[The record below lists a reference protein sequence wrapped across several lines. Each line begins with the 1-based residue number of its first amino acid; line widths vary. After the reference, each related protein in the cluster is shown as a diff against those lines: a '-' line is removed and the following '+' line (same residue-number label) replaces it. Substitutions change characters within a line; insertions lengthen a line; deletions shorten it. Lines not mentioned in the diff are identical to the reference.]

1 MWYYTFQNIYK
12 EYGSINFFTDSTM
25 EMQQQLSEN
34 TRDDSTNVFT
44 LEKYEFPKP
53 MTASS
58 NTQRILT
65 ISSAQ

>member
-1 MWYYTFQNIYK
+1 
-12 EYGSINFFTDSTM
+12 M

-58 NTQRILT
+58 NRQRILT
-65 ISSAQ
+65 ISSSVTLLNSGRRVGR